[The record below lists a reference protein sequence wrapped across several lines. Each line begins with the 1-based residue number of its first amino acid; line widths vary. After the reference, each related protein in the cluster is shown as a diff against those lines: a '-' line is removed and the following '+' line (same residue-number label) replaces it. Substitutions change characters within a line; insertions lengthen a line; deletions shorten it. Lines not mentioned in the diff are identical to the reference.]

1 MTRNQ
6 WTLTAILAV
15 QILLVLLIQGPMA
28 GDTAPAEAQ
37 ALFPPLESFT
47 PAKLEIQ
54 GPGEELEIRRA
65 WNRKLAEARYVAVS
79 WPREF
84 GGREA
89 SVIEQVVWA
98 EEMHRAGA
106 PPALNP
112 IGLDFLHSAFL
123 SGEQLSRNIA
133 QPIVF
138 SGLAILVLIGI
149 IEWLVRFV
157 VFRRRARGAS

>member
-1 MTRNQ
+1 MHVRTR
-6 WTLTAILAV
+6 WPWLSLLLGAV
-15 QILLVLLIQGPMA
+15 V
-28 GDTAPAEAQ
+28 
-37 ALFPPLESFT
+37 
-47 PAKLEIQ
+47 
-54 GPGEELEIRRA
+54 
-65 WNRKLAEARYVAVS
+65 
-79 WPREF
+79 
-84 GGREA
+84 
-89 SVIEQVVWA
+89 
-98 EEMHRAGA
+98 
-106 PPALNP
+106 ALNP